1 MTDRYLKG
9 RGALVTGGATG
20 QGRAIAN
27 ALAER
32 GCNVAIGSR
41 LAGEGR
47 SLATVFTHL
56 PDRETFDGVIA
67 EIESHGVAAV
77 GADHDLRSSESCAA
91 LYRSAIDTFGQ
102 VDILCNVAGV
112 YSVHPICGH
121 DDEDWHRTIDINLS
135 GAYRMTKLALPG
147 MIERGWGRI
156 VNIAS
161 TAANVGQAD
170 NAAYCASK
178 AGLLGLTRCVA
189 LEGAPHG
196 VTCNA
201 INPGYVDTGMMD
213 ASFAGGV
220 GLEEGEYTLAEAKA
234 AFAENYPQKRMI
246 EPAEIGALVAFL
258 CSDGARGLTM
268 EDITLAG
275 GGLW

>member
-1 MTDRYLKG
+1 MTDRYLEG
-9 RGALVTGGATG
+9 RAALVTGGATG
-20 QGRAIAN
+20 QGRAT
-27 ALAER
+27 ALALAAR
-32 GCNVAIGSR
+32 GCDIAIGSR

-47 SLATVFTHL
+47 ALETVFTEL
-56 PDRETFDGVIA
+56 PSRETLDTVCA
-67 EIESHGVAAV
+67 EIESHRVAAV
-77 GADHDLRSSESCAA
+77 GADHDLRSTESCAA
-91 LYRSAIDTFGQ
+91 LYRCAVEAFGR

-112 YSVHPICGH
+112 YSVHPICDH
-121 DDEDWHRTIDINLS
+121 PDEDWHRTIDINLT

-156 VNIAS
+156 VNVAS
-161 TAANVGQAD
+161 TAANVGASGH
-170 NAAYCASK
+170 AAYCASK

-201 INPGYVDTGMMD
+201 VNPGYVDTGMMSAALAQEIED
-213 ASFAGGV
+213 EPGERT
-220 GLEEGEYTLAEAKA
+220 LEDAKA
-234 AFAENYPQKRMI
+234 AFAANYPQNRAI
-246 EPAEIGALVAFL
+246 EPAEIAALIAFL

-268 EDITLAG
+268 EDITLAA